1 MPLLHRAIDLHTG
14 VTEMHRDEKREGPG
28 CKSYFR
34 GPVDPQGGETEVRGR
49 PEDLPPI
56 DLVAA
61 RLEYCLRLRLV
72 GACQV
77 FASMRPG
84 VIAA

>member
-34 GPVDPQGGETEVRGR
+34 GPVDPQGGETEARGR
-49 PEDLPPI
+49 PESLTQYYA
-56 DLVAA
+56 L
-61 RLEYCLRLRLV
+61 LSL
-72 GACQV
+72 QT
-77 FASMRPG
+77 
-84 VIAA
+84 IAQKSTF